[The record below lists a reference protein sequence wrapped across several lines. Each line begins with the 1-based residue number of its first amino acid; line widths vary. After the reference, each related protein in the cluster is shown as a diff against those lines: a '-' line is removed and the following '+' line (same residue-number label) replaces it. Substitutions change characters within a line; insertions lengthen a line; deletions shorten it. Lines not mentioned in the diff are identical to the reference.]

1 MSSHAEVIAKFSKG
15 ATKGKGSNVF
25 INGDVLYSYGTH
37 FPLLVRMPWGLL
49 QNADKYSVSTAKHQR
64 LASRVADILIPF
76 SALSNAGIYKGQYY
90 IEELIETFKFIDK
103 SKDVYE
109 KRSYV
114 NKDGETI
121 EYDERRP
128 SACVFKANGKYYISS
143 MDNSNYFISQLPRK
157 AKSVQD
163 AFNMLLPKECKG
175 KRYERQGEFFFI
187 PSSLTTKDIPF
198 IVKQARLKNKREGQA
213 PHHYV
218 TEAGFTLNGKVYARG
233 TVRHSQ
239 GDHTMLKL
247 GNVWHEVIESNH
259 TASFG
264 AAGNVD

>member
-25 INGDVLYSYGTH
+25 IEGNTVYSYGKH

-64 LASRVADILIPF
+64 LASRVADVLIPF
-76 SALSNAGIYKGQYY
+76 SALRNAGIYNDY
-90 IEELIETFKFIDK
+90 IKELIETFKLIQTLPGA
-103 SKDVYE
+103 YE
-109 KRSYV
+109 LRSYV
-114 NKDGETI
+114 NAQGETVKY
-121 EYDERRP
+121 EERRP
-128 SACVFKANGKYYISS
+128 SACVFTANKKYYISS
-143 MDNSNYFISQLPRK
+143 MDNQNYFISELPRK

-239 GDHTMLKL
+239 RDHTMLKF